1 MCFAL
6 QLSNSII
13 PLFLCRSVLGRSISV
28 EKTQWLAETG
38 NGKVDA
44 DGKCMPLPLQG
55 RGVSVFAMG

>member
-1 MCFAL
+1 VLCFATK
-6 QLSNSII
+6 QLNYTS
-13 PLFLCRSVLGRSISV
+13 FLCRSVLGRSISV

-44 DGKCMPLPLQG
+44 AGKCMPLPLQG